1 LCYTIVEGK
10 REKKGPPDMTLIAI
24 LAAAVLA
31 GGIATSHVATS
42 STVARLGRYAVAIGL
57 VVLVSIIVSGIA

>member
-1 LCYTIVEGK
+1 
-10 REKKGPPDMTLIAI
+10 MTLIAI

-31 GGIATSHVATS
+31 GGLATSHVARS